1 MLIIFI
7 SSLKSK
13 KANAEQSIEQ
23 ILEICIHPDWRTK
36 ITQLFSMH
44 NGRKTALNEQFFE
57 TLKEGSKAE
66 FQIVDAFLR
75 TGSQASSYAEIKLS
89 KIQKP
94 SHFIILKFCPDLSNR
109 SGNALMI

>member
-1 MLIIFI
+1 MLIIFV

-44 NGRKTALNEQFFE
+44 NGRKAALNDQFFE
-57 TLKEGSKAE
+57 TLKEGAKAE
-66 FQIVDAFLR
+66 FKIVDAFLR
-75 TGSQASSYAEIKLS
+75 TGLEAPSYVEIKLS
-89 KIQKP
+89 KFRGQAV
-94 SHFIILKFCPDLSNR
+94 L
-109 SGNALMI
+109 

>member
-1 MLIIFI
+1 
-7 SSLKSK
+7 
-13 KANAEQSIEQ
+13 
-23 ILEICIHPDWRTK
+23 
-36 ITQLFSMH
+36 MH